1 MISKIIFL
9 TAVVITIS
17 GCLIY
22 SERLYVRELK
32 LKSWFWLII
41 GLIDIAAL
49 GKFVIYPYRTLGICC
64 LVPLIYWLWDIMRVL
79 KIAHAKI
86 PRYNWLTLFLMGM
99 VLIILYWKF
108 GGDLLSSH

>member
-49 GKFVIYPYRTLGICC
+49 GKFVVHPYRTLGICC

-86 PRYNWLTLFLMGM
+86 PRYNWGAWFLIGIA
-99 VLIILYWKF
+99 VLVFYWAL
-108 GGDLLSSH
+108 GGDLPSL

>member
-1 MISKIIFL
+1 MISKIIFMVAL
-9 TAVVITIS
+9 VVTIS

-86 PRYNWLTLFLMGM
+86 PRYNWGAWFLIGIA
-99 VLIILYWKF
+99 VLVFYWAL
-108 GGDLLSSH
+108 GGDLPSL

>member
-1 MISKIIFL
+1 M
-9 TAVVITIS
+9 
-17 GCLIY
+17 
-22 SERLYVRELK
+22 RELK

-86 PRYNWLTLFLMGM
+86 PRYNWGAWFLIGIA
-99 VLIILYWKF
+99 VLVFYWAL
-108 GGDLLSSH
+108 GGDLPSL